1 LVGLRWDAHYI
12 GLRGVFSEDAMAV
25 LEIYVYFVL
34 PLVVLGIGFG
44 TLWLSRRE
52 DRRSTP
58 AE

>member
-1 LVGLRWDAHYI
+1 
-12 GLRGVFSEDAMAV
+12 MTV

-34 PLVVLGIGFG
+34 PALVLGIGFG
-44 TLWLSRRE
+44 TLWLTRP